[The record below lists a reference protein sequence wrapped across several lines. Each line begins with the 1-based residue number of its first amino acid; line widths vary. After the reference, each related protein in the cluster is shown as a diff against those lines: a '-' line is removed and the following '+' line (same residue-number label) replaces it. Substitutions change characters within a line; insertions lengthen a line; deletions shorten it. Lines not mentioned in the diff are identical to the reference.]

1 MIQFEEELN
10 ASRAAFRAIE
20 AQAEDLKD
28 QQSKEISIL
37 EKQVE
42 YIEEQLE
49 RLRAEN
55 RSYAAREQELLKF
68 PRSMEVYT
76 KSTKK
81 S

>member
-37 EKQVE
+37 
-42 YIEEQLE
+42 
-49 RLRAEN
+49 
-55 RSYAAREQELLKF
+55 
-68 PRSMEVYT
+68 
-76 KSTKK
+76 
-81 S
+81 